1 MNARNVL
8 LSGISAFVFAGV
20 MVAATVQ
27 AQPKTSSAAP
37 ATPQQLEVKFHPATG
52 IKINPVTVTYTGYR
66 YEKPHVVHPVARNKW
81 SRATPEDAYRGVVG
95 ANMAGDADWILEG
108 FAPGDRAA
116 VKEMM
121 KQPEAVEKVA
131 RFYKSVTRVQLLEV
145 IYYGEYV
152 VAIYENV
159 RSNGS
164 SRVTEFAMKKTKDG
178 WGLTNELEK
187 DVFYTYII
195 EGVRKKYE
203 KKN

>member
-1 MNARNVL
+1 MATHGAICAGLMASVL
-8 LSGISAFVFAGV
+8 LAGV
-20 MVAATVQ
+20 AL
-27 AQPKTSSAAP
+27 AQPKASAA
-37 ATPQQLEVKFHPATG
+37 ATRTPQQLDVKLHPATG
-52 IKINPVTVTYTGYR
+52 LKINPVTVTYTGYR
-66 YEKPHVVHPVARNKW
+66 YDKPHVVHPVARAKW
-81 SRATPEDAYRGVVG
+81 SRTTPEEAYRGVVS

-108 FAPGDRAA
+108 FAPGDRPA

-131 RFYKSVTRVQLLEV
+131 RFYKSVTKVQLLEV
-145 IYYGEYV
+145 IHYGEYV

-164 SRVTEFAMKKTKDG
+164 SRITEFAMKKTKDG

-203 KKN
+203 KN